1 MQTILSK
8 FSFHGGIHPN
18 YHKEETS
25 SSALRAIPAPA
36 KLMISLSQHLGAP
49 AKPVVAVGDAVVGG
63 QLIAEAAG
71 PISANVH
78 APVAGK
84 IAAFATVPTA
94 IGREA
99 QAIVLEPDGS
109 DAYDS
114 GLAPMPDWESRDK
127 KELLERIGACGICG
141 MGGAGFPS
149 KPKLSPPE
157 NKPIDTLI
165 VNGAEC
171 EPYLT
176 CDHRMMAEHA
186 AEIWEGC
193 LISRKILGAY
203 HVAVAIETN
212 KPEAIA
218 AMEAAMKARDG
229 GEGCELVKLPVRY
242 PQGSE
247 KQMIYAVTKR
257 AVPAGGLP
265 MDVGCVVD
273 NAGTLYAIQQAVVH
287 GRPLTHR
294 AITVS
299 GDAIANPGNL
309 VAPIGTT
316 FADLVEACGGI
327 KGNLAKIIAGGPMMG
342 FAQPNLD
349 TPMTKTSSGLLLFTP
364 EMVQQFTSQPCL
376 SCGRCLD
383 ACPMKLSPSEMSQ
396 AIEADDIHGAD
407 ELGVMNCFEC
417 GSCTFVCPA
426 SRPLVQHFRRAK
438 AIIGAERR
446 ALKAKEAAAKS
457 NQASK

>member
-8 FSFHGGIHPN
+8 FHFHGGIHPR
-18 YHKEETS
+18 YHKEET
-25 SSALRAIPAPA
+25 AGHPLRAIPAPA
-36 KLMISLSQHLGAP
+36 RLQVSLSQHLGAP
-49 AKPVVAVGDAVVGG
+49 AKPVVAVGDTVVGG

-84 IAAFATVPTA
+84 VAAFATVPTA

-99 QAIVLEPDGS
+99 QAIVIEPDGS
-109 DAYDS
+109 GAYDS
-114 GLAPMPDWESRDK
+114 GLAPIPDWEDRPK
-127 KELLERIGACGICG
+127 EELLERIGACGICG

-149 KPKLSPPE
+149 KPKLSPPP

-165 VNGAEC
+165 LNGAEC

-176 CDHRMMAEHA
+176 CDHRMMVEHA

-193 LISRKILGAY
+193 LIARKLLGAY
-203 HVAVAIETN
+203 RVAVAIETN
-212 KPEAIA
+212 KPDAIA

-229 GEGCELVKLPVRY
+229 GEGCELVKLPVLY

-247 KQMIYAVTKR
+247 KQIIYAVTR
-257 AVPAGGLP
+257 RSVPAGGLP

-273 NAGTLYAIQQAVVH
+273 NAGTLFAIREAVVL

-299 GDAIANPGNL
+299 GDAVAAPDNL
-309 VAPIGTT
+309 VAPIGTS
-316 FADLVEACGGI
+316 FADLVAACGGT
-327 KGNLAKIIAGGPMMG
+327 KGPVAKVIAGGPMMG
-342 FAQPNLD
+342 FAQPGLD
-349 TPMTKTSSGLLLFTP
+349 IPMTKTSSGLLLFSP
-364 EMVQQFTSQPCL
+364 DRVRQFTSQPCL

-396 AIEADDIHGAD
+396 SIEADDIAGAD
-407 ELGVMNCFEC
+407 LLGVMNCFEC
-417 GSCTFVCPA
+417 GSCAYVCPA

-446 ALKAKEAAAKS
+446 AAAAAAKAKAKPS
-457 NQASK
+457 

>member
-1 MQTILSK
+1 MQSIFSK
-8 FSFHGGIHPN
+8 FSFHGGIHPK

-25 SSALRAIPAPA
+25 GHPLRKIAAPA

-49 AKPVVAVGDAVVGG
+49 AKPVVAVGDTVIGG

-84 IAAFATVPTA
+84 IAAFATVTGA
-94 IGREA
+94 AGREA
-99 QAIVLEPDGS
+99 PAIVLEPDGT

-114 GLAPMPDWESRDK
+114 GLAPIPDWEKRDNA
-127 KELLERIGACGICG
+127 ELIERIGACGVCG

-149 KPKLSPPE
+149 KPKLTPPP

-193 LISRKILGAY
+193 LIVRKILGAY
-203 HVAVAIETN
+203 TVAVAIEEN

-229 GEGCELVKLPVRY
+229 GEGCMLVRLPVRY

-247 KQMIYAVTKR
+247 KQIIYAVTKR
-257 AVPAGGLP
+257 SVPAGGLP

-273 NAGTLYAIQQAVVH
+273 NASTLFAIQQAVVL

-299 GDAIANPGNL
+299 GDAISKPDNL
-309 VAPIGTT
+309 IAPIGTT
-316 FADLVEACGGI
+316 FADLVSECGGV
-327 KGNLAKIIAGGPMMG
+327 KGDLAKIIAGGPMMG
-342 FAQPNLD
+342 FAQPSLD
-349 TPMTKTSSGLLLFTP
+349 TPMTKTSSGLLLFSP
-364 EMVQQFTSQPCL
+364 RLVQQFTSQPCL

-396 AIEADDIHGAD
+396 SIEADDIHGAE

-417 GSCTFVCPA
+417 GSCAFVCPA

-446 ALKAKEAAAKS
+446 AAKAKS
-457 NQASK
+457 PQS

>member
-1 MQTILSK
+1 MHTILSK
-8 FSFHGGIHPN
+8 FSFHGGIHPD

-25 SSALRAIPAPA
+25 KRPLRAIPPPA

-49 AKPVVAVGDAVVGG
+49 AKPVVNPGDSVVGG

-94 IGREA
+94 PGREA

-114 GLAPMPDWESRDK
+114 GLAPIPDWESRGNA
-127 KELLERIGACGICG
+127 ELLDRIGACGVCG
-141 MGGAGFPS
+141 MGGAGFPT
-149 KPKLSPPE
+149 KPKFSPPPT
-157 NKPIDTLI
+157 KPIDTLI

-176 CDHRMMAEHA
+176 CDQHMMAEHA

-193 LISRKILGAY
+193 LIARKVLGAY
-203 HVAVAIETN
+203 TVAVAIETN
-212 KPEAIA
+212 KPDAIA

-229 GEGCELVKLPVRY
+229 GEGCELVKLPVLY

-247 KQMIYAVTKR
+247 KQIIFAVTSR

-273 NAGTLYAIQQAVVH
+273 NASTLHAIRQAVVL

-299 GDAIANPGNL
+299 GDAVAQPDNL
-309 VAPIGTT
+309 VVPIGAT
-316 FADLVEACGGI
+316 FADLVEACGGT
-327 KGNLAKIIAGGPMMG
+327 KGTVAKIIAGGPMMG
-342 FAQPNLD
+342 FAQPGLD
-349 TPMTKTSSGLLLFTP
+349 TPVTKTSSGLLLFSP
-364 EMVQQFTSQPCL
+364 RMVRQFSSQPCL

-396 AIEADDIHGAD
+396 AIEADDIDAAD
-407 ELGVMNCFEC
+407 SFGVMNCFEC
-417 GSCTFVCPA
+417 GSCAYVCPA

-438 AIIGAERR
+438 AIIGAKRR
-446 ALKAKEAAAKS
+446 AAAAAAKAAATPPK
-457 NQASK
+457 Q